1 MDGNSKNN
9 YRIVIRLPYS
19 LQVLMV
25 RSELYFLLF
34 SFIHGGFSQPFGGP
48 IRCSNFSF
56 LPSLHFTGFLDYS
69 CYILIDILTAWILD
83 RLDMCS
89 GKFVDIAAMPVFVAA
104 AQPVHYSSEF
114 PTFDTPVLCIEV
126 GMLEWLA
133 VTRLRCQAF
142 GTSDEGDFVSTYIS
156 FLIDELTI
164 REGVI
169 EVAGLG
175 NGGDLQFCI
184 ERSVEC

>member
-1 MDGNSKNN
+1 MDWFSKNN

-19 LQVLMV
+19 LQVLTV
-25 RSELYFLLF
+25 HSELYFLLF

-48 IRCSNFSF
+48 IRCSKFSF
-56 LPSLHFTGFLDYS
+56 LPSLHLTGFLDYS

-114 PTFDTPVLCIEV
+114 PTFDAPVLFIEV

-133 VTRLRCQAF
+133 VTCLRCQTF
-142 GTSDEGDFVSTYIS
+142 GTSDEGDFVSTSVS
-156 FLIDELTI
+156 FLINKLTF
-164 REGVI
+164 RKGVI
-169 EVAGLG
+169 EGAGLG
-175 NGGDLQFCI
+175 NGGESRVPRYLSFHL
-184 ERSVEC
+184 